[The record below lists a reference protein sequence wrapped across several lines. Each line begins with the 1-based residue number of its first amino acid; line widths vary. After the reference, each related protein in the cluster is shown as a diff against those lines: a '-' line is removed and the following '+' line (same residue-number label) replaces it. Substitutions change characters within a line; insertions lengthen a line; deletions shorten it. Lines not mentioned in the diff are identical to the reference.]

1 MDEYDYDLFISHAS
15 EDKAGFVRDLVAEL
29 ERRGVRVWFDEAEL
43 DVGDSLVESI
53 DDGLRRSRFGAVV
66 LSPAFFSKR
75 WPRAELD
82 ALASREISSGDRVV
96 LPIWLDVG
104 EVEVRAYSPLL
115 AGKLALRADEGVEQ
129 VAARLESRLRR
140 GQGASSSSPSP
151 PATHESPQP
160 SSALEPA
167 LLRGHIL
174 PATYGTLIRSDERAL
189 LSRVALAV
197 AIPTAPEPT
206 LRSATQQL
214 FEDMV
219 AGSPLERFLHELTS
233 PLPRPDPAHFWRL
246 VEPTKSW
253 IITAARPRAQM
264 IVDGWTVEAQAA
276 ISLKHRSSVE
286 PIGWAKLHLDVAIR
300 PLANGAEPGAKEWIP
315 LSLDD
320 LFALVYIPLS
330 TLLDEVAPAVM
341 SAITGET
348 LRVLSIGCLVLPN
361 GDPFNRYV
369 RFSTYAHGRIEGA
382 TDASAIDWYP
392 ATLDELE
399 PLEARAEAVRRRVE
413 ELFVDG
419 GFRGFE
425 QAIERL
431 PVPVLRPAADT

>member
-29 ERRGVRVWFDEAEL
+29 EGRGLRVWFDEAEL

-104 EVEVRAYSPLL
+104 EEKVRAYSPLL

-129 VAARLESRLRR
+129 VAARLENRVRR
-140 GQGASSSSPSP
+140 GQGAPEPP
-151 PATHESPQP
+151 PATLVQAQP
-160 SSALEPA
+160 TTALEPA
-167 LLRGHIL
+167 LLRGRIL

-189 LSRVALAV
+189 LSRVALAAAV
-197 AIPTAPEPT
+197 PTTPEPT

-214 FEDMV
+214 FEDTV
-219 AGSPLERFLHELTS
+219 AGSPLERFLHEFTS
-233 PLPRPDPAHFWRL
+233 PLPRPDPEHFWRL

-253 IITAARPRAQM
+253 IITAARPTARM

-276 ISLKHRSSVE
+276 ISLKHQPSIQ

-300 PLANGAEPGAKEWIP
+300 PLADTPEPGAKKWIP

-330 TLLDEVAPAVM
+330 TLLDEVAPTVIA
-341 SAITGET
+341 SITGEP
-348 LRVLSIGCLVLPN
+348 LRVLSVGCLVLPN
-361 GDPFNRYV
+361 GDPFSRYV
-369 RFSTYAHGRIEGA
+369 RFSTYAQGRIEGA

-392 ATLDELE
+392 PTLDEIV
-399 PLEARAEAVRRRVE
+399 PPDARAEAVRRRIE
-413 ELFVDG
+413 GLFVDG

-431 PVPVLRPAADT
+431 EVPVLRPAAAT